1 MNSEPLILVLE
12 DERPQLLTLRA
23 TLEPLGRVTDF
34 SDPLRALEFIQEQ
47 RVDAAVVDVHMP
59 TMPINGIEF
68 VRAVRK
74 FDKDLSVII
83 RTGDASAELADE
95 AIEVQAY
102 RRAVKSK
109 TSVRELRELTRAAIA
124 ETRSR
129 RKLTRDAGSTAELS
143 LQLEKTLGSIEDE
156 LSVAESYRGLIF
168 GLRNQLTALTGFAE
182 TWSAVAARTDDRA
195 LAETAAENKRIAD
208 RMLADMA
215 AFLEGPFA
223 ETPVPSLQIARADVN
238 AALDAL
244 KRRFAA
250 TPAWAAERKSVE
262 ITLLKQSLVLA
273 AHPLKLLTALRHAV
287 EYCLTISSPGAH
299 VVLAPRYTADLERT
313 FDEIAEPN
321 LVFNRPARRSP
332 AGHVVFLVQTNSPK
346 VGVTEVRQHFHQYPS
361 DPRIGNP
368 HMLTL
373 ALGEERC
380 TIVVHLDRN
389 GVLELHVCVPVGGAS
404 APES

>member
-34 SDPLRALEFIQEQ
+34 SDPVRALEFIREEQ
-47 RVDAAVVDVHMP
+47 VDAAIVDVHMP

-102 RRAVKSK
+102 RRAIKSK

-129 RKLTRDAGSTAELS
+129 RKLTRDAGSTAEIS
-143 LQLEKTLGSIEDE
+143 QQLEKTLGSIEDE
-156 LSVAESYRGLIF
+156 LSVAETYRGLIF
-168 GLRNQLTALTGFAE
+168 GLRNQLTAVAGFAE
-182 TWSAVAARTDDRA
+182 TWTELAAQAGDRA
-195 LAETAAENKRIAD
+195 LAEGAAENKRLVD
-208 RMLADMA
+208 RMLADMT

-223 ETPVPSLQIARADVN
+223 EAPTQSLYNARADVN
-238 AALDAL
+238 ATLDAL
-244 KRRFAA
+244 KQKFAA
-250 TPAWAAERKSVE
+250 TPGWAAERKSIE
-262 ITLLKQSLVLA
+262 ITPLKQSLVVS
-273 AHPLKLLTALRHAV
+273 AHPRKLLTALRHVV
-287 EYCLTISSPGAH
+287 EYCLKISSSGAH
-299 VVLAPRYTADLERT
+299 VALEPRYSQDLERYI
-313 FDEIAEPN
+313 DETAEPN
-321 LVFNRPARRSP
+321 LVFNRPVRRSA
-332 AGHVVFLVQTNSPK
+332 AGHIAFAIRTNSPTASL
-346 VGVTEVRQHFHQYPS
+346 TEIRQHFHEYPD
-361 DPRIGNP
+361 DPRVGNP
-368 HMLTL
+368 HMLAL

-380 TIVVHLDRN
+380 TVVVHLDHN
-389 GVLELHVCVPVGGAS
+389 GVLELQVCVPVGG
-404 APES
+404 